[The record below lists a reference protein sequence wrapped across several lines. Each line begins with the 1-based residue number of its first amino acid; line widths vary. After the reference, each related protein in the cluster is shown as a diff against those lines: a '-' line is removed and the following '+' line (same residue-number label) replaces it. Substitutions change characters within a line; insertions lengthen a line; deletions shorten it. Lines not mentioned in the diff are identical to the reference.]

1 MKGDKEHPAT
11 GQVAANANWQYVPNE
26 QTAPPAG
33 NIPSYAPAHSPEEVA
48 WTASEFV
55 SHNKGTGWY
64 FLLAGGAFLLAVVI
78 YFVTHDV
85 ISTGIIIFV
94 ALLLG
99 ISAARKPRVLNYQVN
114 AAGLAIGDKFYP
126 YPEFKSFAV
135 MQEGAFSSIMFLPL
149 KRFMPPITIYYDP
162 QDEDKIIDVL
172 SYYLPM
178 ENRSHDLIDN
188 IIRRIRF

>member
-1 MKGDKEHPAT
+1 MKGDNEHPAT
-11 GQVAANANWQYVPNE
+11 SQAADAGWQYTPNE
-26 QTAPPAG
+26 QPAPVAG
-33 NIPSYAPAHSPEEVA
+33 NVPSYAPAHSPEEVA

-55 SHNKGTGWY
+55 SHNKGTSWY
-64 FLLAGGAFLLAVVI
+64 FLLAGGAVVLAAVI
-78 YFVTHDV
+78 YLVTRDV

-99 ISAARKPRVLNYQVN
+99 VSATRKPRVLSYQVN
-114 AAGLAIGDKFYP
+114 AGGLAIGDKFYP
-126 YPEFKSFAV
+126 YAEFKSFAV

-149 KRFMPPITIYYDP
+149 KRFMPPISIYYDP
-162 QDEDKIIDVL
+162 QDEDRIIEVI

-178 ENRSHDLIDN
+178 ENRSHDFIDN

>member
-11 GQVAANANWQYVPNE
+11 SQAADAGWQYAPNE
-26 QTAPPAG
+26 PAPAAG
-33 NIPSYAPAHSPEEVA
+33 DIPSYAPAHSPEEVA

-55 SHNKGTGWY
+55 SHSKGTSWY
-64 FLLAGGAFLLAVVI
+64 FLLAGGAVVLAAII

-99 ISAARKPRVLNYQVN
+99 ISATRKPRVLSYQVN
-114 AAGLAIGDKFYP
+114 AGGLAIGDKFYP
-126 YPEFKSFAV
+126 YAEFKSFAV

-149 KRFMPPITIYYDP
+149 KRFMPPISIYYDP
-162 QDEDKIIDVL
+162 QDEDRIIEVI

-178 ENRSHDLIDN
+178 ENRSHDFIDN